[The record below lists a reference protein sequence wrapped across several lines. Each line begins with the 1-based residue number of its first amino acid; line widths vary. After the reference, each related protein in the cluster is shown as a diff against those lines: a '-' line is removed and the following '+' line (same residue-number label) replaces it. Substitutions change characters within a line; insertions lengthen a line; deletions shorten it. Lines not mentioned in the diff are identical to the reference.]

1 MADGGVA
8 TVDPNT
14 GNLALYQPLDFRQST
29 ASALNADD
37 FAHLSQPFLVYNS
50 GTVNVQPIGE
60 IYPQWD
66 TLPTSIQLQVYW
78 KGVAVGTATTF
89 STTGHSA
96 NDTYLLAGQYVPSSA
111 LATGLYTWSFQVT
124 ASPNDAV
131 TFQKYAA
138 VIGNDGSPFG
148 AGWSLSGLDH
158 LYFNSDGS
166 VMWDFGANAS
176 PAVFVWNGTS

>member
-8 TVDPNT
+8 TVDSNT

-50 GTVNVQPIGE
+50 NTVNVQPLGE

-66 TLPTSIQLQVYW
+66 FLPSSIQLQISW
-78 KGVAVGTATTF
+78 NGGAFGSTSTF

-96 NDTYLLAGQYVPSSA
+96 NDTYLLAGRYVPASTIP
-111 LATGLYTWSFQVT
+111 TGVYTWQFQTT
-124 ASPNDAV
+124 AGSD
-131 TFQKYAA
+131 TTTYQKQPAA
-138 VIGNDGSPFG
+138 VVSNDSSPFG
-148 AGWSLSGLDH
+148 AGWSLSGLDQ
-158 LYFNSDGS
+158 LYFGKDGGI
-166 VMWDFGANAS
+166 MWDF
-176 PAVFVWNGTS
+176 